1 MSYVAAFGTKVQN
14 NMFYRLFVRV
24 GLIVFGLVYGL
35 LGVLVLQVA
44 WNFNDSYHDAS
55 FVSVL
60 AGIDE
65 LPLGNLLLI
74 IAAVGLF
81 VIALWQLI
89 ECLLGYTHL
98 GRIRMFNRR
107 IASAGRAII
116 YSSVGFLALFTGLH
130 IRGPFGETTMAG
142 IVAHLL
148 ESTTGRWIVFGVGCV
163 AVSIGIGQIGR
174 GLGRIFVDEM
184 VGKVP
189 RWVVVLGM
197 IGYGMLGLSLVL
209 IGALVAW
216 SAISAVPS
224 YAGTMDTA
232 IHFLVGLPLGSIMG
246 TIVAAGF
253 ICFAVFCMAW
263 STRPLHATAR
273 Y

>member
-14 NMFYRLFVRV
+14 NKFYRLFVRV

-35 LGVLVLQVA
+35 LGVLVLQIA
-44 WNFNDSYHDAS
+44 WNINDGYHDAS

-60 AGIDE
+60 SE
-65 LPLGNLLLI
+65 VENLPFGNLILI
-74 IAAVGLF
+74 VAATGLF
-81 VIALWQLI
+81 VIAVWQLI

-98 GRIRMFNRR
+98 GGIRRFNRR
-107 IASAGRAII
+107 IASAGRALI
-116 YSSVGFLALFTGLH
+116 YSSVAVLALFMGLN
-130 IRGPFGETTMAG
+130 IQGPFGESNVGGVLAR
-142 IVAHLL
+142 LL
-148 ESTTGRWIVFGVGCV
+148 ESTAGRWIVLVIGCV
-163 AVSIGIGQIGR
+163 AISIGIGQVGR

-184 VGKVP
+184 LGKVP
-189 RWVVVLGM
+189 RWVVALGM
-197 IGYGMLGLSLVL
+197 IGYGMLGLSLTL

-216 SAISAVPS
+216 SAISALPR

-232 IHFLVGLPLGSIMG
+232 IHFLVGLPLGSILG

-263 STRPLHATAR
+263 STRPLHATAQ